1 MKCEVYSR
9 RFLCD
14 IFCKRTFLFLTRS
27 YQLLLVDELDSHLQ
41 INSCNRS
48 VIWHTRNGLLP
59 IMYALMATLLSLSS
73 SQLQANQS
81 GWFSSEENSCND
93 LMLLILSFTVH
104 SEMLWVM
111 LSIWCYKCPGVWS
124 CTAPCLCSELL
135 WKWWWDA
142 GAPWAPFLFKVF
154 PLHCFT
160 EGFCTE
166 GFFMCNSCSPVECMP
181 LPASHLLFLF
191 EFWGIL
197 YPVKHL
203 PYSSQCLP

>member
-1 MKCEVYSR
+1 MLFRTIWHTVSSPDEVWS
-9 RFLCD
+9 
-14 IFCKRTFLFLTRS
+14 IFKGIFVWHSFKRTLLFLIKS
-27 YQLLLVDELDSHLQ
+27 YHLLLVVELDSCLQ
-41 INSCNRS
+41 INNCNRS

-73 SQLQANQS
+73 SQLQTNQS

-111 LSIWCYKCPGVWS
+111 LFIWCYKCSGVWS

-142 GAPWAPFLFKVF
+142 WAPWVPSLFKVF
-154 PLHCFT
+154 PSRSSVSFDPRFALLYRRFLH
-160 EGFCTE
+160 
-166 GFFMCNSCSPVECMP
+166 V
-181 LPASHLLFLF
+181 
-191 EFWGIL
+191 
-197 YPVKHL
+197 
-203 PYSSQCLP
+203 